1 MLYMLQVKSYFTE
14 VNFLK
19 SNLTCNNVHVAET
32 KFVNS
37 EKKNYFI
44 TDRMFDNYYRG
55 QVHDCVL
62 SYQLF
67 QEEWKLPLL
76 V

>member
-1 MLYMLQVKSYFTE
+1 MLYMLQVKSYVTE

-44 TDRMFDNYYRG
+44 TDRMFDNITEGKHMILYSLTNCSG
-55 QVHDCVL
+55 KNGNCHC
-62 SYQLF
+62 
-67 QEEWKLPLL
+67 
-76 V
+76 